1 MTPAMIERSQA
12 AVASLRRSHQQ
23 AIQRD
28 EAHRGFQQLQS
39 SRPILSATE
48 FELQVQIRRLEL
60 TAKKRQEALNAA
72 RAHSE
77 AALASFSKGWSMAPA
92 LPALQSMGLPQQMGP
107 FYNQHAYA
115 AQGYPHVGQ
124 QYPTNQYPGH
134 GQIPYSMPP
143 GPMLPGPNDAMNNGQ
158 DQQALQSQ
166 RPQFSTAQ
174 QQREQAQ
181 HHVASSESD
190 SEDLPLKLRA
200 RPQPFAEHASS
211 SKPPAPPKTSPET
224 PHDPDDSEDSNIDI
238 QPKSIDRSSPALVID
253 FTLPRYEVQRQ
264 PLGGKEDVPSAKVS
278 LPGLVREELLLSPDH
293 ADQEVHLLV
302 NLFLPSQQQLETPD
316 AEPATAV
323 LNFHNIAVMVIEAFV
338 QFEIGDEFGTGRG
351 HWHNDHDEDGE
362 GEYMRLRDAKDANPD
377 EIFFAVIDRWRAG
390 IESGRKGVLLI
401 RGAQEFCDVALDI
414 IYYVKEHGLLK
425 PEPKTKKDKGKVK
438 AKSEEEQGTED
449 KGKKRGAQKVVND
462 VKPRKKAKTTPAKA
476 APAKGKAAK
485 AKVTVSKS
493 VVVVKKKT

>member
-1 MTPAMIERSQA
+1 
-12 AVASLRRSHQQ
+12 
-23 AIQRD
+23 
-28 EAHRGFQQLQS
+28 
-39 SRPILSATE
+39 
-48 FELQVQIRRLEL
+48 
-60 TAKKRQEALNAA
+60 
-72 RAHSE
+72 
-77 AALASFSKGWSMAPA
+77 
-92 LPALQSMGLPQQMGP
+92 
-107 FYNQHAYA
+107 
-115 AQGYPHVGQ
+115 
-124 QYPTNQYPGH
+124 
-134 GQIPYSMPP
+134 
-143 GPMLPGPNDAMNNGQ
+143 MNNGQ
-158 DQQALQSQ
+158 DHQAFQRSQ
-166 RPQFSTAQ
+166 FPTAQ
-174 QQREQAQ
+174 EQHEQAQ
-181 HHVASSESD
+181 YHVVSSESE

-200 RPQPFAEHASS
+200 RPQPFAEQASS
-211 SKPPAPPKTSPET
+211 SKPPVPPKTFPEESNN
-224 PHDPDDSEDSNIDI
+224 PDDSDDTEDPNIDV
-238 QPKSIDRSSPALVID
+238 QPKAIDRSPRALEID

-264 PLGGKEDVPSAKVS
+264 PLEGKEDVPSAKVS

-390 IESGRKGVLLI
+390 IESARKGVLLI

-425 PEPKTKKDKGKVK
+425 PEPKAKKDKGKGK
-438 AKSEEEQGTED
+438 AKAVEDQGVED
-449 KGKKRGAQKVVND
+449 KGEKRGAQKVVND
-462 VKPRKKAKTTPAKA
+462 VKARKKAKTTPAKA

-485 AKVTVSKS
+485 AKVTVSKP